1 MNIEDMA
8 HDFVMAALA
17 NPTVKLDSENLS
29 KIVSN
34 SWVYAEAMQAE
45 FNKRKP
51 QGLPEAIQDDFQVDW
66 SLAPSWAEYWAIN
79 LDCSSYWYINKPS
92 IIEYGWESNGGLIS
106 GAPSF
111 NYFSYSDKCHNSLRQ
126 RP

>member
-8 HDFVMAALA
+8 HDMALA
-17 NPTVKLDSENLS
+17 MQSSEPIVDMVLLAKLSFQ
-29 KIVSN
+29 
-34 SWVYAEAMQAE
+34 YAEAMQAE

-66 SLAPSWAEYWAIN
+66 SIAPPWAEYWAIN

-111 NYFSYSDKCHNSLRQ
+111 NYFSYSDKCHDSLRQ
-126 RP
+126 RPL

>member
-8 HDFVMAALA
+8 QDYILNEVSR
-17 NPTVKLDSENLS
+17 VGICSIDSE
-29 KIVSN
+29 KIIEAFN
-34 SWVYAEAMQAE
+34 IAEAMQAE

-111 NYFSYSDKCHNSLRQ
+111 NYFSYSDKCHDSLRQ
-126 RP
+126 RPL

>member
-8 HDFVMAALA
+8 QDYILNEVSR
-17 NPTVKLDSENLS
+17 VGICSIDSE
-29 KIVSN
+29 KIVEAFN
-34 SWVYAEAMQAE
+34 IAEAMQAE

-66 SLAPSWAEYWAIN
+66 DQAPSWAEYWTSDDLAY
-79 LDCSSYWYINKPS
+79 YWWSLEPKFIS
-92 IIEYGWESNGGLIS
+92 EAWHFAGGRADIC

-111 NYFSYSDKCHNSLRQ
+111 NYKGDWKNSLRQ
-126 RP
+126 RPR

>member
-8 HDFVMAALA
+8 HDMALA
-17 NPTVKLDSENLS
+17 MQNSEPMVDMVLLAKLSFQ
-29 KIVSN
+29 
-34 SWVYAEAMQAE
+34 YAEAMQAE

-66 SLAPSWAEYWAIN
+66 
-79 LDCSSYWYINKPS
+79 K
-92 IIEYGWESNGGLIS
+92 
-106 GAPSF
+106 
-111 NYFSYSDKCHNSLRQ
+111 NSLRQ

>member
-8 HDFVMAALA
+8 HDMALA
-17 NPTVKLDSENLS
+17 MQSSEPIVDMVLLAKLSFQ
-29 KIVSN
+29 
-34 SWVYAEAMQAE
+34 YAEAMQAE

-111 NYFSYSDKCHNSLRQ
+111 NYFSYSDKCHDSLRF
-126 RP
+126 RPR